1 MKSVGASRNKK
12 QRTNRSEI
20 IKVQVYCTHEVSIVL
35 VYLHLFRYYIFVF
48 FWGGGDLLIPLA
60 FYSQVD
66 HIYVCVYWVIHYR
79 GWFL

>member
-1 MKSVGASRNKK
+1 MKSVGASRTKK

-48 FWGGGDLLIPLA
+48 FWGGGET
-60 FYSQVD
+60 Y
-66 HIYVCVYWVIHYR
+66 
-79 GWFL
+79 